1 MKKVD
6 KIKRDE
12 KTKIINYILEEYD
25 KDYRKKFNK
34 SEFSNNKALT
44 EIINELKELKYIK
57 TNRSTFTISLLGIRY
72 IREII
77 FNRNQYLDGLKIQWS
92 SIIIAVTLSLISNLI
107 AIYSIDSTVTRV
119 LLSIYELIL
128 IVIVFKSVEKIIKM

>member
-1 MKKVD
+1 M
-6 KIKRDE
+6 
-12 KTKIINYILEEYD
+12 
-25 KDYRKKFNK
+25 
-34 SEFSNNKALT
+34 
-44 EIINELKELKYIK
+44 KYIK

-92 SIIIAVTLSLISNLI
+92 SIIIVVTLSFISNLI

-119 LLSIYELIL
+119 LLSIYELFL
-128 IVIVFKSVEKIIKM
+128 IIIVFKSIEKIIKM